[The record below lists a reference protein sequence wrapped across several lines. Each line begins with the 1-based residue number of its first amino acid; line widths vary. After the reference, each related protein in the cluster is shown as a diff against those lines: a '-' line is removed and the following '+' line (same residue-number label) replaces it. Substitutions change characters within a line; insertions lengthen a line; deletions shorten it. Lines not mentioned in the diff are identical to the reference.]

1 MNTKMLIAAIIVG
14 IGVPITVY
22 AASPLFIN
30 TTIDEPLPTG
40 IMKQDEKMMEEKM
53 METEVMEEE
62 MTEEKAMLKEEMM
75 ESESMLEEMTE
86 EMVKEKM
93 MDKEAVM
100 ESEIMEEEMMA
111 ETMEE
116 KAMMEKE
123 STQSSDSE
131 EFSAKSGVFVGVGDG
146 IHDAQGNA
154 LVIPLE
160 NGQKVLRL
168 EDFRSTNGPD
178 LYVYLATD
186 SGASDYVSLGRLKAN
201 IGNQNYDIPAGTDLS
216 KYDNVLIWCKQFSVL
231 FGSAELA

>member
-40 IMKQDEKMMEEKM
+40 IMKADEKMMEEKM
-53 METEVMEEE
+53 AEKQMMEEKASLKEEMTESAAMLEEEMMEKEAMEEKMAEEVMEE
-62 MTEEKAMLKEEMM
+62 KMM
-75 ESESMLEEMTE
+75 EDETMM
-86 EMVKEKM
+86 EK
-93 MDKEAVM
+93 KT
-100 ESEIMEEEMMA
+100 MEEEV
-111 ETMEE
+111 
-116 KAMMEKE
+116 MMENE
-123 STQSSDSE
+123 ITQSSDSE
-131 EFSAKSGVFVGVGDG
+131 EFSTKSGVFVGVGDG

-160 NGQKVLRL
+160 NGQNVLRL

-186 SGASDYVSLGRLKAN
+186 SGASDYVNLGRLKAN
-201 IGNQNYDIPAGTDLS
+201 IGNQNYDIPAGTDLT

>member
-1 MNTKMLIAAIIVG
+1 MNTKILIAAIIAG
-14 IGVPITVY
+14 IGVPIVVY

-30 TTIDEPLPTG
+30 TTIDEPLPTN
-40 IMKQDEKMMEEKM
+40 IMKKDEKMMEEKM
-53 METEVMEEE
+53 VETEIME
-62 MTEEKAMLKEEMM
+62 KEMM

-86 EMVKEKM
+86 EMIKEKM
-93 MDKEAVM
+93 MDKESVM
-100 ESEIMEEEMMA
+100 EKETMEEEMME
-111 ETMEE
+111 ETMDDKEMMEE
-116 KAMMEKE
+116 EVMMEKQT
-123 STQSSDSE
+123 TQSSNSE